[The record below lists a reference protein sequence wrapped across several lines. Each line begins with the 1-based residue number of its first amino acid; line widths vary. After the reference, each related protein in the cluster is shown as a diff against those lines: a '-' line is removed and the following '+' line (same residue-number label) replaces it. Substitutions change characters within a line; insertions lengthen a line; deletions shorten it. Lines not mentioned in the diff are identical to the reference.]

1 MTSTREEN
9 HPARYHVAHLRPD
22 RGVAE
27 VDPAVLARVFA
38 APWQTVSRVV
48 LGPDR
53 LFGERDLDN
62 SEGLVFVTAG
72 SGRAQLAHGPVDLR
86 EGISLTLFKGER
98 LEIRA
103 GMEGPLE
110 FFFVEIRERRS
121 AGAPTES
128 TDGEMKAR

>member
-1 MTSTREEN
+1 MTSAGEET

-27 VDPAVLARVFA
+27 VDPAVLAEVFG
-38 APWQTVSRVV
+38 APWQTVSRIV
-48 LGPDR
+48 LEPDH
-53 LFGERDLDN
+53 LFGERDLDD

-72 SGRAQLAHGPVDLR
+72 SGRARLAHGPVELR

-110 FFFVEIRERRS
+110 FFFVEIRERPS
-121 AGAPTES
+121 AGAPTE
-128 TDGEMKAR
+128 G